1 MASRFFWKSDFFFLS
16 SLVQVINHLFLSPL
30 QSVCCHSCLVSSSSN
45 EHGVFRIAFF
55 LRLLPLTSSVIYVG
69 DRCSHKYTYTPGTC
83 RTSHKSAS
91 RSDHSKPPSTVYWT
105 TKSVN
110 AWVKQL
116 WISAVKDDRDHMG
129 FYVDLIWIR
138 FFVFLNCYGLKIQTL
153 HSLRIIFKNCK
164 F

>member
-1 MASRFFWKSDFFFLS
+1 MKWVILAEVFVTWPVFWGQFWGQWKHGEQVFLKVRLLL

-55 LRLLPLTSSVIYVG
+55 LCVLPLTSSVIYVG
-69 DRCSHKYTYTPGTC
+69 DRCSHKYTHTPGTC

-116 WISAVKDDRDHMG
+116 WISAVKDDRDHVG
-129 FYVDLIWIR
+129 FYVDLI
-138 FFVFLNCYGLKIQTL
+138 
-153 HSLRIIFKNCK
+153 
-164 F
+164 